1 MKRLVKGVINNLL
14 VEYIE
19 CIENSYYDR
28 KQTVIRK
35 KTSFF
40 INNEEF
46 YTLDDIEI
54 IDGGIYIF
62 YADNENQIALFG
74 KEQIT
79 EDLEITSKNKIIQQK
94 KEMKES
100 YLMIF
105 LSVLLF
111 SIIGNFIY
119 NHDESIPIVLI
130 ILAYI
135 PLILS
140 FLLSIIGYLVIIEE
154 KKNLK
159 ETEDSIKKEKEE
171 IHNFNNQTAD
181 IILLKEK
188 DILIKND
195 EA

>member
-19 CIENSYYDR
+19 CIENSCYDR
-28 KQTVIRK
+28 KKTVIRK

-54 IDGGIYIF
+54 IDGGVYIF

-94 KEMKES
+94 KGIKES

-159 ETEDSIKKEKEE
+159 ETEDIIKKQKEE

-188 DILIKND
+188 DILIKN
-195 EA
+195 EV

>member
-1 MKRLVKGVINNLL
+1 MKRLVKGFINNLL

-19 CIENSYYDR
+19 CIENSCYDR
-28 KQTVIRK
+28 KKTVIRK

-159 ETEDSIKKEKEE
+159 ETEDSIKKQKEE

-188 DILIKND
+188 DILIKN
-195 EA
+195 EV

>member
-19 CIENSYYDR
+19 CIENSCYDR
-28 KQTVIRK
+28 KKTVIRK

-159 ETEDSIKKEKEE
+159 ETEDSIKKQKEE

-188 DILIKND
+188 DILIKN
-195 EA
+195 EV

>member
-19 CIENSYYDR
+19 CIENSCYDR
-28 KQTVIRK
+28 KKTVIRK

-94 KEMKES
+94 KGIKES

-130 ILAYI
+130 FLAYI

-159 ETEDSIKKEKEE
+159 ETEDSIKKQKEE

-188 DILIKND
+188 DILIKN
-195 EA
+195 EV

>member
-19 CIENSYYDR
+19 CIENSCYDR
-28 KQTVIRK
+28 KKTVIRK

-94 KEMKES
+94 KGIKES

-159 ETEDSIKKEKEE
+159 ETEDSIKKKKEE

-188 DILIKND
+188 DILIKN
-195 EA
+195 EV

>member
-1 MKRLVKGVINNLL
+1 MKRIVKGVINNLL

-19 CIENSYYDR
+19 CIENSCYDR
-28 KQTVIRK
+28 KKTVIRK

-94 KEMKES
+94 KGIKES

-159 ETEDSIKKEKEE
+159 ETEDSIKKQKEE
-171 IHNFNNQTAD
+171 IHDFNKQTAD

-188 DILIKND
+188 DILIKN
-195 EA
+195 EV

>member
-19 CIENSYYDR
+19 CIENSCYDR
-28 KQTVIRK
+28 KKTVIRK

-119 NHDESIPIVLI
+119 NHDKSIPIVLI

-159 ETEDSIKKEKEE
+159 ETEDSIKKQKEE

-188 DILIKND
+188 DILIKN
-195 EA
+195 EV

>member
-159 ETEDSIKKEKEE
+159 ETEDSIKKQKEE

-188 DILIKND
+188 DLLIKN
-195 EA
+195 EV

>member
-19 CIENSYYDR
+19 CIENSCYDR
-28 KQTVIRK
+28 KKTVIRK

-54 IDGGIYIF
+54 IEGGIYIF

-94 KEMKES
+94 KGIKES

-159 ETEDSIKKEKEE
+159 ETEDSIKKQKEE

-188 DILIKND
+188 DILIKN
-195 EA
+195 EV

>member
-19 CIENSYYDR
+19 CTENTSYNR

-74 KEQIT
+74 KEQVT

-94 KEMKES
+94 KEIKES

-105 LSVLLF
+105 LLVLFF
-111 SIIGNFIY
+111 SIIGKFIY
-119 NHDESIPIVLI
+119 NHDESTHIVLI

-140 FLLSIIGYLVIIEE
+140 LLLSIVGYLVIIEE
-154 KKNLK
+154 KNDLK
-159 ETEDSIKKEKEE
+159 ETEDSIKKQKEE

-188 DILIKND
+188 DILIKNED
-195 EA
+195 

>member
-19 CIENSYYDR
+19 CIENSCYDR
-28 KQTVIRK
+28 KKTVIRK

-54 IDGGIYIF
+54 IDGGVYIF

-159 ETEDSIKKEKEE
+159 ETEDIIKKQKEE

-188 DILIKND
+188 DILIKN
-195 EA
+195 EV

>member
-19 CIENSYYDR
+19 CIENSCYDR
-28 KQTVIRK
+28 KKTVIRK

-94 KEMKES
+94 KGIKES

-159 ETEDSIKKEKEE
+159 ETEDIIKKQKEE

-188 DILIKND
+188 DILIKN
-195 EA
+195 EV

>member
-140 FLLSIIGYLVIIEE
+140 FLLSIMGYLVIIEE

-159 ETEDSIKKEKEE
+159 ETEDSIKKQKEE

-188 DILIKND
+188 DLLIKN
-195 EA
+195 EV

>member
-159 ETEDSIKKEKEE
+159 ETEDSIKKQKEE

-188 DILIKND
+188 DILIKN
-195 EA
+195 EV

>member
-19 CIENSYYDR
+19 CIENSCYDR
-28 KQTVIRK
+28 KKTVIRK

-46 YTLDDIEI
+46 FTLDDIEI

-94 KEMKES
+94 KGIKES

-159 ETEDSIKKEKEE
+159 ETEDSIKKQKEE

-188 DILIKND
+188 DILIKN
-195 EA
+195 EV

>member
-1 MKRLVKGVINNLL
+1 MKRIVKGVINNLL

-19 CIENSYYDR
+19 CIENSCYDR
-28 KQTVIRK
+28 KKTVIRK

-94 KEMKES
+94 KGIKES

-159 ETEDSIKKEKEE
+159 ETEDSIKKQKEE
-171 IHNFNNQTAD
+171 LHNFKNQRAD

-188 DILIKND
+188 DILIKN
-195 EA
+195 EV

>member
-19 CIENSYYDR
+19 CIENSCYDR
-28 KQTVIRK
+28 KKTVIRK

-46 YTLDDIEI
+46 YTLNDIEI

-94 KEMKES
+94 KGIKES

-159 ETEDSIKKEKEE
+159 ETEDSIKKQKEE

-188 DILIKND
+188 DILIKN
-195 EA
+195 EV

>member
-19 CIENSYYDR
+19 CIENSCYDR
-28 KQTVIRK
+28 KKTVIRK

-94 KEMKES
+94 KGIKES

-159 ETEDSIKKEKEE
+159 ETEDSIKKQKEE

-188 DILIKND
+188 DILIKN
-195 EA
+195 EV

>member
-19 CIENSYYDR
+19 CIENSCYDR
-28 KQTVIRK
+28 KKTVIRK

-94 KEMKES
+94 KGIKES

-159 ETEDSIKKEKEE
+159 ETEDSIKKQKEE
-171 IHNFNNQTAD
+171 IHNFNNQTVD
-181 IILLKEK
+181 IISLKEK
-188 DILIKND
+188 DILIKN

>member
-1 MKRLVKGVINNLL
+1 M
-14 VEYIE
+14 IE
-19 CIENSYYDR
+19 
-28 KQTVIRK
+28 KKTVIRK

-159 ETEDSIKKEKEE
+159 ETEDSNKKQKEE

-188 DILIKND
+188 DILIKN
-195 EA
+195 EV

>member
-19 CIENSYYDR
+19 CIENSCYDR
-28 KQTVIRK
+28 KKTVIRK

-94 KEMKES
+94 KGIKES

-159 ETEDSIKKEKEE
+159 ETEDSIKKQKEE

-188 DILIKND
+188 DILIKD
-195 EA
+195 EV

>member
-1 MKRLVKGVINNLL
+1 MKRIVKGVINNLL

-19 CIENSYYDR
+19 CIENSCYDR
-28 KQTVIRK
+28 KKTVIRK

-94 KEMKES
+94 KGIKES

-159 ETEDSIKKEKEE
+159 ETEDSIKKQKEE

-188 DILIKND
+188 DILIKN
-195 EA
+195 EV

>member
-19 CIENSYYDR
+19 CIENSCYDR
-28 KQTVIRK
+28 KKTVIRK

-94 KEMKES
+94 KGIKES

-119 NHDESIPIVLI
+119 NHDEIIPIVLI

-159 ETEDSIKKEKEE
+159 ETEDSIKKQKEE

-188 DILIKND
+188 DILIKN
-195 EA
+195 EV